1 MMRSRLQL
9 LKAGIK
15 KSIRSN
21 PKLYRE
27 YWYLKSNARYVKRA
41 FSGRSDWKDILA
53 QPPILVGFNTTG
65 VCNADC
71 CYCAY
76 KFHTPDGVMDMEIYE
91 KGVRDFS
98 EMGGGAI
105 GLSPLTGEPL
115 LDPHFSERIDFA
127 SQFDNIWEITFDTN
141 GILLGKEMVREK
153 IIRLSSR
160 MKLRMNISLPGLE
173 KEMFEKVYNVKW
185 DDAVLHGVAELL
197 RANREFGKPMSITLA
212 FQPDAGGVLREYN
225 FRSYIL
231 PYIDNDDIVSGCELR
246 DNWCGQIEK
255 HHLTGKMTLK
265 RQLKS
270 NNIPC
275 EVLLDRH
282 VDILVNGDV
291 RMCGC
296 RFGKEGKYDD
306 LVVGNIREKSLS
318 EIWYGEG
325 PRRLCERFLESN
337 TPTPC
342 RECSMYLPY

>member
-1 MMRSRLQL
+1 MKSFFQS

-15 KSIRSN
+15 KSIQSH

-27 YWYLKSNARYVKRA
+27 YWYLKSNARYVRRSS
-41 FSGRSDWKDILA
+41 SGTNGWRDILA
-53 QPPILVGFNTTG
+53 QPPILAGFDTTG
-65 VCNADC
+65 VCNANC

-76 KFHTPDGVMDMEIYE
+76 RFHKPDGVMGMEVYE

-98 EMGGGAI
+98 DMGGGAI

-115 LDPHFSERIDFA
+115 LDPRLSERIHFA
-127 SQFDNIWEITFDTN
+127 SRFDNIREITFDTN
-141 GILLGKEMVREK
+141 GILLGEEVVRKK

-160 MKLRMNISLPGLE
+160 IKIRMNISLPGFE
-173 KEMFEKVYNVKW
+173 KEMFERVCNVKS

-197 RANREFGKPMSITLA
+197 RSNRVRGKPISISFAL
-212 FQPDAGGVLREYN
+212 QPDTGGVLKEHN

-231 PYIDNDDIVSGCELR
+231 PHIDKDDVVTVCGLR
-246 DNWCGQIEK
+246 DNWCGQIEQR
-255 HHLTGKMTLK
+255 HLTGDMTLK
-265 RQLKS
+265 RRLRF

-282 VDILVNGDV
+282 VDILENGDV

-306 LVVGNIREKSLS
+306 LVIGNIRAKSLP

-325 PRRLCERFLESN
+325 PRRLCERFLDSDP
-337 TPTPC
+337 PTPC